1 MEEKQY
7 TGADSRFL
15 AAVADGM
22 GGEESGETASLFTVE
37 ALIPCG
43 LDEIRETAL
52 AGIRHAN
59 DRICREMEETV
70 GKGWDRPWPPF
81 ILTGERQSASM

>member
-59 DRICREMEETV
+59 DRICRNRRKKD
-70 GKGWDRPWPPF
+70 GIDPGRP
-81 ILTGERQSASM
+81 LY